1 MVHGAHTCIHNQLQ
15 SQTEVKAVSR
25 QLSEQMNRISELNDD
40 SVKQINELKAQVR
53 KLEEEKETLQN
64 EVQIAVCTLIF
75 LCMCSFE
82 L

>member
-1 MVHGAHTCIHNQLQ
+1 MTSLHGGAHACMHNQLQ
-15 SQTEVKAVSR
+15 SQMEVKAVTR

-64 EVQIAVCTLIF
+64 EVQIAKTV
-75 LCMCSFE
+75 MCI
-82 L
+82 